1 MRHSGITVVGIP
13 ARNEATT
20 VASVAR
26 AADEGLRQAF
36 PNRTNVIVL
45 ADNGST
51 DGTADRFLDADLHAH
66 QIVVRSTAA
75 GTGKG
80 TNVFAI
86 ADKAREL
93 GADRVLLLDAD
104 VRSTEP
110 QWIERLATAVDDD
123 SPVLALPTYRR
134 NRFEA
139 NTTNHL
145 ASPLLAAIFGVHVQ
159 QPIGGEFAF
168 NAAFLERMTRWPRP
182 ASAYLYGID
191 IWLTANALREH
202 LRVAE
207 VPLGRKVH
215 NSPFPK
221 ILHLPQQVL
230 DSLFHVVSQLD
241 RVRPAFRAAPV
252 KREAVDGEF
261 VRQDPDVIA
270 RVTTTTNHYL
280 KAYQPDIQRL
290 LPSARILGPA
300 PWGLWVGAD
309 DWPHLLAD
317 AVEALAD
324 GCFEAARDHLVALY
338 VNRVLTFWDE
348 IDGLSGPEIDEL
360 LDRQAADTVRAVKYR
375 SITFDHQCN
384 TGGFDAGLWAAL
396 DEHAA

>member
-1 MRHSGITVVGIP
+1 VGIP
-13 ARNEATT
+13 ARNEAAT
-20 VASVAR
+20 VAGVAR
-26 AADEGLRQAF
+26 AADAGLRQAF

-51 DGTADRFLDADLHAH
+51 DGTADRFLDEDLDAH
-66 QIVVRSTAA
+66 QIVVRSGAE

-110 QWIERLATAVDDD
+110 EWISRLAHAVDDD
-123 SPVLALPTYRR
+123 CPVLALPAYRR
-134 NRFEA
+134 DRFEA

-145 ASPLLAAIFGVHVQ
+145 ASPLLAAVFGVHVQ
-159 QPIGGEFAF
+159 QPIGGEVAF
-168 NAAFLERMTRWPRP
+168 NAAFLDRMTRWPRP
-182 ASAYLYGID
+182 ASAYLYGVD

-202 LRVAE
+202 HRVAE

-221 ILHLPQQVL
+221 IPHLPRQVL
-230 DSLFHVVSQLD
+230 DSLFHVVLRLD
-241 RVRPAFRAAPV
+241 RVRPIRHPMRP
-252 KREAVDGEF
+252 REAVDGTF
-261 VRQDPDVIA
+261 VRQDPEVVA
-270 RVTTTTNHYL
+270 RVTESTRDYL
-280 KAYQPDIQRL
+280 DEHLGDIRKL
-290 LPSARILGPA
+290 LPSARILDPA
-300 PWGLWVGAD
+300 PWGLRVGSD

-317 AVEALAD
+317 SLEALAD

-338 VNRVLTFWDE
+338 VNRVLTFWEE
-348 IDGLSGPEIDEL
+348 IEGLSGAEVDEL
-360 LDRQAADTVRAVKYR
+360 LDRQAEDTVRAVKYR
-375 SITFDHQCN
+375 SIIFGN
-384 TGGFDAGLWAAL
+384 AA
-396 DEHAA
+396 